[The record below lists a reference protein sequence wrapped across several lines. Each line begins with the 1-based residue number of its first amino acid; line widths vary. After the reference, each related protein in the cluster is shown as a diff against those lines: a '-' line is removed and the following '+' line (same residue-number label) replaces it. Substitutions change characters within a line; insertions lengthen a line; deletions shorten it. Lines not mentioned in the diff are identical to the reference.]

1 MIKMMSGKKLLKN
14 AELAIKK
21 YPEIFEALE
30 EYDNTH
36 KLRIKSKRRL

>member
-1 MIKMMSGKKLLKN
+1 MLSGKKLLQN

-30 EYDNTH
+30 EYDRTY
-36 KLRIKSKRRL
+36 KLKKIKTKK